1 MLLMNSSAARSSVTI
16 NAPPTATV
24 RAGVVNL
31 TDKQTR
37 DLGSNYDNGGR
48 TYFMGLTARF

>member
-1 MLLMNSSAARSSVTI
+1 MNESLTL
-16 NAPPTATV
+16 

-37 DLGSNYDNGGR
+37 ELGSNYDNGGR
-48 TYFMGLTARF
+48 TYFVGLTARF